1 MQGSDLQNTYGI
13 HIGGHYTIGGDPG
26 GVRLTIYPHFPAL
39 TFKRFKTLTVKQQDF
54 FVSPGDPAFYLHH
67 SMIDRVW
74 WIWQNQKLPSRLS
87 EIAGGTTMGGFPPS
101 KNGTLE
107 DDIEYGVLGD
117 KLKLKDALDTMA
129 GPFCYIYV

>member
-1 MQGSDLQNTYGI
+1 M
-13 HIGGHYTIGGDPG
+13 
-26 GVRLTIYPHFPAL
+26 
-39 TFKRFKTLTVKQQDF
+39 VKQQDF
-54 FVSPGDPAFYLHH
+54 YVSPGDPAFYLHH

-74 WIWQNQKLPSRLS
+74 WIWQNQKLPSRLH

-107 DDIEYGVLGD
+107 DPIEYGVLGNT
-117 KLKLKDALDTMA
+117 LKLKDALDTMA